1 MAKQQQSDIRRWA
14 LLGAEQRLVQLAV
27 EAAAIHRAFPE
38 LRQRRAAGRVPTS
51 AVRQVRRRRKRTMSA
66 EGRRRISEAQ
76 KARWAKQRGQLGA
89 AAGQARGGKKR

>member
-14 LLGAEQRLVQLAV
+14 LLGAEQRLVQLGE

-38 LRQRRAAGRVPTS
+38 LRQRGAIGRVPTPAS
-51 AVRQVRRRRKRTMSA
+51 QQVRRRKRTMSA

-76 KARWAKQRGQLGA
+76 KARWAKQRRNSGA
-89 AAGQARGGKKR
+89 DTGHAKGGKKR